1 MKVAAVT
8 QSDIDRLHR
17 QLSTRAPY
25 RANRLAA
32 LLSKMFALAIR
43 WKLRSDNPAKGLERN
58 QEEKRSRYLTAV
70 ELPNL
75 LAAINAH
82 KERQGA
88 NIIRFLL
95 LTGARR
101 GEALNAT
108 WDQFDLN
115 ASVWVKPSAHTKQ
128 KKEHRVP
135 LSEPALVLL
144 QQLHEEKAGSKY
156 LFPSLHT
163 GLPRVEVRKDWATIC
178 AAAGIASL
186 RLHDLRHSF
195 ASMLAG
201 HGLGLS
207 VIGALLGHTQAST
220 TQRYAHL
227 ADDPLRAATAKVNW
241 SLMRASVLHPIRSH
255 DL

>member
-8 QSDIDRLHR
+8 QSDIDRIA
-17 QLSTRAPY
+17 SATIYTCAY

-101 GEALNAT
+101 GEVLNAT

-135 LSEPALVLL
+135 LTRI
-144 QQLHEEKAGSKY
+144 HRMT
-156 LFPSLHT
+156 H
-163 GLPRVEVRKDWATIC
+163 
-178 AAAGIASL
+178 
-186 RLHDLRHSF
+186 
-195 ASMLAG
+195 
-201 HGLGLS
+201 
-207 VIGALLGHTQAST
+207 
-220 TQRYAHL
+220 
-227 ADDPLRAATAKVNW
+227 
-241 SLMRASVLHPIRSH
+241 
-255 DL
+255 